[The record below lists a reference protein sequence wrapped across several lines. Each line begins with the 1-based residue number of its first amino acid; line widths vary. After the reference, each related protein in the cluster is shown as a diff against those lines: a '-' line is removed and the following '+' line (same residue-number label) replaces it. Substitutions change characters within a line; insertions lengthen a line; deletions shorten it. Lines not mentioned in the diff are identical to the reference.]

1 MHVESVAAVDVFDE
15 KLRAI
20 LQVICNVYSLL
31 SEPTIKKW
39 LTGLAANSIL
49 FCCHFT
55 SKDRYKQVRFQQSH
69 NQGVRQLLLTVSWD
83 LCA

>member
-49 FCCHFT
+49 FC
-55 SKDRYKQVRFQQSH
+55 
-69 NQGVRQLLLTVSWD
+69 
-83 LCA
+83 